1 MRWESLFAD
10 LEAQFEAESARDRMN
25 EVQEIVRIERARQTM
40 LQRLERHL
48 GTRVDLQLLGAERLS
63 GDLSSIG
70 RDWLMLAHGGTEE
83 LIPFRAVAWWRA
95 LAATRGTENGGR
107 LVVFSQVLRVLVR
120 DRARV
125 GIGGIDGQLLA
136 TGTLDQVG
144 QDFVEVALHVQDE
157 FRRGPALMGRSLIP
171 FSAIARVR
179 RDE

>member
-10 LEAQFEAESARDRMN
+10 LEAQFEADSARNRIS

-48 GTRVDLQLLGAERLS
+48 GTRVDLQLLGAERPSGELS
-63 GDLSSIG
+63 AIG
-70 RDWLMLAHGGTEE
+70 RDWLMLAHAGREE
-83 LIPFRAVAWWRA
+83 LIPFRALAWWRGLEA
-95 LAATRGTENGGR
+95 GRGPETRQRRVG
-107 LVVFSQVLRVLVR
+107 FSQALRMLVR

-144 QDFVEVALHVQDE
+144 QDFVEVALHEQDE
-157 FRRGPALMGRSLIP
+157 FRRGPVVLGRSLIP

-179 RDE
+179 REE